1 MHPILRIV
9 VRSITYFYARHAPI
23 ILMHYTTGQLE
34 KTEKLAI
41 THTYKHRYSNN
52 QKWKT
57 PKKRERVALYWKYCV
72 QVYVVVSSYHVP
84 LDVHIYLY
92 LFYNVLQSRVYY
104 LLSAF
109 YRLKTTNDYY
119 WYTTSFWSRWC
130 SFRPVYAT
138 GIYHFLFVIWNVVI
152 LRSGQ

>member
-1 MHPILRIV
+1 MINHLSSKKLHSKLPVHPILCVI

-57 PKKRERVALYWKYCV
+57 PKKRDRVALKLEALCT
-72 QVYVVVSSYHVP
+72 SLRRRFIVP
-84 LDVHIYLY
+84 CSFGCSY
-92 LFYNVLQSRVYY
+92 LFIP
-104 LLSAF
+104 LL
-109 YRLKTTNDYY
+109 
-119 WYTTSFWSRWC
+119 
-130 SFRPVYAT
+130 
-138 GIYHFLFVIWNVVI
+138 
-152 LRSGQ
+152 